1 MSRRL
6 LRAACIAAVVV
17 TAGPFPATHAKPAPD
32 SPSARATAR
41 QSPGAADAVTR
52 HTARGANADPRQNPG
67 ATDAGDSPARQGPGG
82 AARQNPG
89 FRGRT
94 APQGLGAA
102 DAITPQAADPADA
115 VARQGAGATPRQ
127 SPGAGGTTVR
137 RAPGAGGTTG
147 PRATDAG
154 DSPPRQGPGSAA
166 RRSLG
171 SADAGDRA
179 SAGSADTPA
188 PQTTGGADATAPR
201 AGSSADADTPA
212 SPGAADA
219 TAPRATGSADAGDPA
234 SPRAAGAAGSAA
246 GLGAAGVGGLLAQ
259 LRGLYRQAEEAAE
272 AYNATEVALK
282 AAQDEELRLS
292 AALGKARTALGAEKA
307 AAGRMA
313 REQYQ
318 GARGFSPYA
327 RMLLTG
333 DPQAAQDQRR
343 LTARE
348 GARRAGVLARLTR
361 GEHRADVLA
370 TAARKSLDARQSLT
384 AQRKQHKQQVDLKL
398 KQVERMLAS
407 LSPEQLTR
415 LGTREAADTATAQ
428 RNLLDSGRLAT
439 TPRTPT
445 AAGGAALTYATE
457 QIGKP
462 YVWGAEGPGSFDCS
476 GLTSQAW
483 AHAGRSIP
491 RTSQE
496 QWAQLPKVPL
506 DELRPG
512 DLVVYF
518 PTATHVAL
526 YVGDGKVIQAPRPG
540 AKVKVSPIAAN
551 PLLGAVRPDP
561 DGAPLAEFTAPPVPE
576 ASGGDD
582 SGYSADA
589 APADATDATSAT

>member
-32 SPSARATAR
+32 IPSARATAR
-41 QSPGAADAVTR
+41 QSPGATDAPTR
-52 HTARGANADPRQNPG
+52 HTARGANANPPQRPTATG
-67 ATDAGDSPARQGPGG
+67 AGGSAERQGPGT

-94 APQGLGAA
+94 APQGLSARG
-102 DAITPQAADPADA
+102 AITPEAADPADA
-115 VARQGAGATPRQ
+115 AARQSAGATSATPRQ
-127 SPGAGGTTVR
+127 SPGATGATDR
-137 RAPGAGGTTG
+137 RTPGVGGTTG
-147 PRATDAG
+147 PRAAG
-154 DSPPRQGPGSAA
+154 AGGSAEHQGPDASGTAA
-166 RRSLG
+166 RRGLG
-171 SADAGDRA
+171 SAGAA
-179 SAGSADTPA
+179 A
-188 PQTTGGADATAPR
+188 PPSPGAADATAPE
-201 AGSSADADTPA
+201 TT
-212 SPGAADA
+212 GAADA
-219 TAPRATGSADAGDPA
+219 TAPRATGSADAGEPA
-234 SPRAAGAAGSAA
+234 SPGAAGAPA
-246 GLGAAGVGGLLAQ
+246 AAGVGALLTQ

-272 AYNATEVALK
+272 AYNGTEAALE
-282 AAQDEELRLS
+282 AGQDEERRLS

-307 AAGRMA
+307 AAGRIA

-348 GARRAGVLARLTR
+348 GARRAGVLTRLTR
-361 GEHRADVLA
+361 SERRADVLA
-370 TAARKSLDARQSLT
+370 NAARKSLDAQQSLT

-407 LSPEQLTR
+407 LSPEQLAQ
-415 LGTREAADTATAQ
+415 LGNREAADTAAAQ
-428 RNLLDSGRLAT
+428 RKLLDSGRLAA

-561 DGAPLAEFTAPPVPE
+561 DGAPLAEFTAPPIPE
-576 ASGGDD
+576 ASGDD
-582 SGYSADA
+582 SGYSGEA
-589 APADATDATSAT
+589 APTDDATSAT